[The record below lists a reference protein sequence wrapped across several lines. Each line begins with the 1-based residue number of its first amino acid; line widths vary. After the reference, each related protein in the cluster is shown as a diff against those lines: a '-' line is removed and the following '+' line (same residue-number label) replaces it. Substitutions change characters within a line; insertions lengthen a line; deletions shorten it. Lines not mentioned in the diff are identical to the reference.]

1 MSRLRKWTSDDCR
14 AVVLI
19 EALQLDF
26 DCTSLLRP
34 LRRSHAWALCITTK
48 GLRFLLRGCR
58 KAAWPWFW
66 LCINYKSPVQFSNN
80 PSAGTWEPCYLDT
93 QSPWLLHRGLRSEAC
108 RKVCTYSFFFL
119 HIGLQLYMHFLYL
132 NNFLDHWLNI
142 RWDRKSRPKTNRKT
156 TCNFF
161 PSPPKSKSYPSIESA
176 YEPIPYCS
184 SWLAM
189 LQETHNQT
197 CPLLE

>member
-66 LCINYKSPVQFSNN
+66 LCINYKSPVQFSDNS
-80 PSAGTWEPCYLDT
+80 SAGTWEPCYLDT

-108 RKVCTYSFFFL
+108 RKVCTYSFFFFYTL
-119 HIGLQLYMHFLYL
+119 DCSSTCTSCIWIISWTTGLTYAGIE
-132 NNFLDHWLNI
+132 N
-142 RWDRKSRPKTNRKT
+142 RDRKQIVRQHVT
-156 TCNFF
+156 FF
-161 PSPPKSKSYPSIESA
+161 H
-176 YEPIPYCS
+176 
-184 SWLAM
+184 L
-189 LQETHNQT
+189 LQKARVTL
-197 CPLLE
+197 PLSLPMSQYHTAAVG